1 MATKEWLGKV
11 EEKCGA
17 VVTAYTELFDQIG
30 TMDEIPGVNE
40 DKLEEISAVVA
51 IKLMR
56 MDDKISGMDDKIS
69 GILCP
74 EPESI
79 PVMGIVGGVQ

>member
-40 DKLEEISAVVA
+40 DELEEISAVVA
-51 IKLMR
+51 VKLMR
-56 MDDKISGMDDKIS
+56 MDDKISG
-69 GILCP
+69 ILFP

>member
-40 DKLEEISAVVA
+40 DELEEISAVVA
-51 IKLMR
+51 VKLMR
-56 MDDKISGMDDKIS
+56 MDDKIL
-69 GILCP
+69 GILFP
-74 EPESI
+74 EPEST

>member
-40 DKLEEISAVVA
+40 DELEEISAVIAV
-51 IKLMR
+51 KLMR
-56 MDDKISGMDDKIS
+56 MDDKISG
-69 GILCP
+69 ILFP

>member
-40 DKLEEISAVVA
+40 DELDEISAVVA
-51 IKLMR
+51 VKLMR
-56 MDDKISGMDDKIS
+56 MNDKIPE
-69 GILCP
+69 ILCP

-79 PVMGIVGGVQ
+79 PVMGMVGGVQ

>member
-1 MATKEWLGKV
+1 MDTKEWLDKV

-17 VVTAYTELFDQIG
+17 VVTAYTELFDQLG

-40 DKLEEISAVVA
+40 YELNEISAVVA
-51 IKLMR
+51 FKLTC
-56 MDDKISGMDDKIS
+56 MDDKLS
-69 GILCP
+69 GILYP

-79 PVMGIVGGVQ
+79 PVMGMVGGVQ

>member
-1 MATKEWLGKV
+1 MAAKEWLGKV

-17 VVTAYTELFDQIG
+17 VVTAYTELFDQID

-40 DKLEEISAVVA
+40 DELEEISAVVA
-51 IKLMR
+51 VKLMR
-56 MDDKISGMDDKIS
+56 MDDKISG
-69 GILCP
+69 ILFP